1 MHEHKSTKDL
11 FANERKS
18 RQSKNT
24 SWNQQSGGTVL
35 HCITLQY
42 FILWTPANHWKK
54 FKGNLNYSILR
65 EKRFFHFNV
74 LPPRQH
80 NSGWSWAFIL
90 IIEMDFPLFYFYF
103 YQNWIEIPELHY
115 YRSLLSPRM
124 KNRNGFCPPTA
135 TVPLNC
141 PLDGRAVSDFI
152 SRWLDHGWFKIPMEK
167 RWSCSDHERSPP
179 PKVYPGEIC
188 EWLLQH

>member
-24 SWNQQSGGTVL
+24 LWNQQRGGTVL

-80 NSGWSWAFIL
+80 NSGWS
-90 IIEMDFPLFYFYF
+90 
-103 YQNWIEIPELHY
+103 
-115 YRSLLSPRM
+115 
-124 KNRNGFCPPTA
+124 
-135 TVPLNC
+135 
-141 PLDGRAVSDFI
+141 
-152 SRWLDHGWFKIPMEK
+152 
-167 RWSCSDHERSPP
+167 
-179 PKVYPGEIC
+179 
-188 EWLLQH
+188 